1 MSLSSSLLILILCIF
16 AGVGIFFL
24 VKKNTKT
31 TKSSSCVDLH
41 FLINEIKIYIKN
53 TYPNIQID
61 YQKIESMKNK
71 TQLLAEDILIIEDIV
86 MQFATQNIQMHPKF
100 YVSKD
105 QLWSGYDEMSVPLKG
120 KMPKDFLKR
129 KELAYKKYNGTC
141 ARCGQKL
148 KISDAMTYL
157 FRSLENGGSYHFENM
172 AVVCYDCNK
181 VLTTQE
187 DMSKVMHSLQ
197 IYDYLI
203 HKINH

>member
-1 MSLSSSLLILILCIF
+1 MSITSILLILILCIF
-16 AGVGIFFL
+16 AGIGIFFL
-24 VKKNTKT
+24 LKKTSKT
-31 TKSSSCVDLH
+31 NISGKCVDLH

-61 YQKIESMKNK
+61 YTKIENMKNK

-86 MQFATQNIQMHPKF
+86 MQFATQNIEMHPKF

-105 QLWSGYDEMSVPLKG
+105 QLWSGYDEMSIPIRAKV
-120 KMPKDFLKR
+120 PKDFIKR
-129 KELAYKKYNGTC
+129 KELAYKKYGGEC

-148 KISDAMTYL
+148 QISDAMTYL
-157 FRSLENGGSYHFENM
+157 FKSLENGGTYHFENM
-172 AVVCYDCNK
+172 AIVCYDCNK
-181 VLTTQE
+181 VLNTKE
-187 DMSKVMHSLQ
+187 DFSKVISSLH